1 MTFGALTPGTNLT
14 VFFYQNGLPLLIS
27 ILQFISCNYLFKM
40 ALFVLS
46 AILLGQIYSKLSNIQ
61 LIEKCTRKSPDWENI
76 WMEFEHRFGKAILFY
91 LIGEFKRRQAGK
103 FSSKFKDVVKDLRQ
117 DIYIKLLQREGQGLK
132 NFKGQ
137 NENSFYEYLKAMAVN
152 TVKNYMKHQNTE
164 KRAATVVSLDNPK
177 NIEVSSYQSKG
188 LESEDNHELIL
199 IKQSMLQVLREH
211 FAGKNVERDLMIFE
225 QFYFE
230 NRTSEEINL
239 NADVNLKLSGI
250 ETVINRMKHTL
261 IKYMDL

>member
-1 MTFGALTPGTNLT
+1 
-14 VFFYQNGLPLLIS
+14 
-27 ILQFISCNYLFKM
+27 
-40 ALFVLS
+40 
-46 AILLGQIYSKLSNIQ
+46 
-61 LIEKCTRKSPDWENI
+61 
-76 WMEFEHRFGKAILFY
+76 MEFEHRFGKAILFY

-164 KRAATVVSLDNPK
+164 KRAATVVSLDDPK